1 MFPDEFSPTAN
12 IKSKDDLEELRLKS
26 ACWSSPGQIPWRFSL
41 WKVSRVNEQIV
52 WNTSECCQVMCWQ
65 LRLTVIAHHWS
76 FWPVPFSPPSLA
88 ATPTPD
94 TRSLGGLPVPFLE
107 DSLNIHYNFSDRTL
121 TVSLNLVIRFFF
133 FFFFLIRSFTLHAV
147 LKSYSWT
154 SCTFPVGHLDLLQ
167 TIAYVEATFEASDFR
182 HDRSHWSG
190 CLGFVSSFVHL
201 LFGLQYLFSVFQKS
215 FVYILPLCVIWRGNF
230 LLFVHLLLG
239 LHSSG
244 IGCKTFFFWW
254 FLLIF
259 ILDWGKYG

>member
-1 MFPDEFSPTAN
+1 MKQSRPNTLAFLFVESKQSKWTNSLKHQWVLPSDVLTAASDSDCSPLV
-12 IKSKDDLEELRLKS
+12 I
-26 ACWSSPGQIPWRFSL
+26 
-41 WKVSRVNEQIV
+41 
-52 WNTSECCQVMCWQ
+52 
-65 LRLTVIAHHWS
+65 LTC
-76 FWPVPFSPPSLA
+76 
-88 ATPTPD
+88 
-94 TRSLGGLPVPFLE
+94 PFLTSVPCCHPHPRHQKSGRAACSLFRGQLE
-107 DSLNIHYNFSDRTL
+107 YSLQFFRQNTDSLFELSNKVL
-121 TVSLNLVIRFFF
+121 F

-244 IGCKTFFFWW
+244 IGCKTFFFGDS
-254 FLLIF
+254 F
-259 ILDWGKYG
+259 

>member
-1 MFPDEFSPTAN
+1 MKQSRPNTLAFLFVESKQSKWTNSLKHQWVLPSDVLTAASDSDCSPLVILTCPF
-12 IKSKDDLEELRLKS
+12 L
-26 ACWSSPGQIPWRFSL
+26 
-41 WKVSRVNEQIV
+41 
-52 WNTSECCQVMCWQ
+52 TSV
-65 LRLTVIAHHWS
+65 
-76 FWPVPFSPPSLA
+76 LA

-244 IGCKTFFFWW
+244 IGCKTFFFLVIP
-254 FLLIF
+254 FNFYSRL
-259 ILDWGKYG
+259 G